1 MHTYTYTY
9 ITGQVKPSITEEAAL
24 EISKKARVLVFGNLP
39 EDKTLQ
45 DGTSFTLI
53 QYLIYY
59 LCSATSPKTRPCKT
73 VCHSYSI

>member
-1 MHTYTYTY
+1 MYTHIHIHVCKYTYIIYTHTISIHICIHYIYIHTYTYTY

-45 DGTSFTLI
+45 DGT
-53 QYLIYY
+53 
-59 LCSATSPKTRPCKT
+59 
-73 VCHSYSI
+73 

>member
-1 MHTYTYTY
+1 MHTYTYTR

-45 DGTSFTLI
+45 DGT
-53 QYLIYY
+53 
-59 LCSATSPKTRPCKT
+59 
-73 VCHSYSI
+73 